1 MNCFKNINLLSEIS
15 TYLSYKEIIL
25 FSMCCK
31 DLNKLLDPKDN
42 IVINTIFLLSI
53 IDEYFEIEHSNYNNE
68 NKKNLLGKKIEF
80 PTNWKMFLKQFKVH
94 FGQYEDKTISQKV
107 LDFFRIH
114 IYLPDLRKECFHLE
128 FENSSIHQLIS
139 YDINSR
145 LIHTYNYYSKT
156 INVENIILNPEKKVK
171 IKILREKLKFEQNLI
186 NFTDLFQDFV
196 NNEELSD
203 FVNSKIIKYQ
213 YEELFDIYD
222 DNNFHIDDI
231 CDNKY
236 LSEVISFILW
246 VNFIFILYCK
256 FNYEYIQG
264 LFNNI
269 NEEELLSEY
278 ISKKNDLINCALLI
292 NSTYDNANIIINF
305 LSIFKK
311 IDDDYLSDGR
321 LSLCSSTDSESNL
334 EQNSHFDEKKYSDMI
349 ISPNKFTLYNL
360 FLKSIEK
367 YYTSKLAQIN
377 EAFQTVSKSFF
388 QEEFTVNSDDLNNKP
403 KNEDKMK
410 VEDEDSFENEINSD
424 CDEDLSMDIDMK
436 PTKKEIIESFLNTMV
451 DRTVNRNNSN
461 GIMHSFF
468 KVKDWY
474 INDYENILVNIFTE
488 QILKS
493 INVEK
498 IPIDQCFNIIE
509 KLTRVEGNSKSLMV
523 NRDSLIV
530 IRRTKKKLMKEGFC
544 TIFPNLI
551 EELSNDFENRIQRI
565 QEDGTLYISAVEKLN
580 TQNYKCDMDVL
591 SEEGEENVTKHVEK
605 EYEKTKDYL
614 IKKNNLGINE
624 FKLAEK
630 YIENIKF
637 PYVFLFKKFLWNYY
651 KQLEIYNERDEKV
664 VYFLTHFGQK
674 YGTEDN
680 CYIKEKK
687 GEEEKNL
694 ESNDQ
699 SKDELWNNCNSKE
712 KEEVPID
719 SKFI

>member
-1 MNCFKNINLLSEIS
+1 MRKYITFASLL
-15 TYLSYKEIIL
+15 
-25 FSMCCK
+25 
-31 DLNKLLDPKDN
+31 
-42 IVINTIFLLSI
+42 
-53 IDEYFEIEHSNYNNE
+53 
-68 NKKNLLGKKIEF
+68 
-80 PTNWKMFLKQFKVH
+80 
-94 FGQYEDKTISQKV
+94 
-107 LDFFRIH
+107 
-114 IYLPDLRKECFHLE
+114 
-128 FENSSIHQLIS
+128 
-139 YDINSR
+139 
-145 LIHTYNYYSKT
+145 KT

-171 IKILREKLKFEQNLI
+171 IKILREKLKFEEILI

-246 VNFIFILYCK
+246 VNYIFILYCK

-334 EQNSHFDEKKYSDMI
+334 EQNSHFDEKKYYDMI

-388 QEEFTVNSDDLNNKP
+388 QEEFTVNPEDLNNNP

-424 CDEDLSMDIDMK
+424 CDEDL
-436 PTKKEIIESFLNTMV
+436 
-451 DRTVNRNNSN
+451 
-461 GIMHSFF
+461 
-468 KVKDWY
+468 
-474 INDYENILVNIFTE
+474 
-488 QILKS
+488 
-493 INVEK
+493 
-498 IPIDQCFNIIE
+498 
-509 KLTRVEGNSKSLMV
+509 
-523 NRDSLIV
+523 
-530 IRRTKKKLMKEGFC
+530 
-544 TIFPNLI
+544 
-551 EELSNDFENRIQRI
+551 
-565 QEDGTLYISAVEKLN
+565 
-580 TQNYKCDMDVL
+580 
-591 SEEGEENVTKHVEK
+591 
-605 EYEKTKDYL
+605 
-614 IKKNNLGINE
+614 
-624 FKLAEK
+624 
-630 YIENIKF
+630 
-637 PYVFLFKKFLWNYY
+637 
-651 KQLEIYNERDEKV
+651 
-664 VYFLTHFGQK
+664 
-674 YGTEDN
+674 
-680 CYIKEKK
+680 
-687 GEEEKNL
+687 
-694 ESNDQ
+694 
-699 SKDELWNNCNSKE
+699 
-712 KEEVPID
+712 
-719 SKFI
+719 